1 MAAELDSVGLLATP
15 DRPQP
20 RVMEYADLARLPYL
34 QCVIKVEPRFR
45 APCAVCIIPERMPI

>member
-20 RVMEYADLARLPYL
+20 RVMEHADLARLPYL
-34 QCVIKVEPRFR
+34 QCVIKVEPLI
-45 APCAVCIIPERMPI
+45 PCSTCRLHHI